1 MWPQVLQRGVNNM
14 DHQKRDFLGAIV
26 MAAVAASGALFVRG
40 TFAKQMGRRPG
51 PPDPLADPMNQPPPF
66 DPKKIQEHNQ
76 KTIVQ
81 DIQRLYKL
89 AGELKD
95 EVEKTDSTTTLS
107 LPMIQ
112 KAKEVEKLAKQIA
125 SLAVG

>member
-1 MWPQVLQRGVNNM
+1 M
-14 DHQKRDFLGAIV
+14 DMQKRNFLGV
-26 MAAVAASGALFVRG
+26 LAAAAMTAPVAVLARAAFGRQQG
-40 TFAKQMGRRPG
+40 IGRRPSTPG
-51 PPDPLADPMNQPPPF
+51 DTMPDPMAQPPAF

-76 KTIVQ
+76 KVILQ
-81 DIQRLYKL
+81 DIQKLYKL

-95 EVEKTDSTTTLS
+95 EVEKTDSTSTLS
-107 LPMIQ
+107 LTMVQ

>member
-1 MWPQVLQRGVNNM
+1 MWPQFLAGGVKNM
-14 DHQKRDFLGAIV
+14 DHQKRDFLGLLFT
-26 MAAVAASGALFVRG
+26 AAVVTPIALFARG
-40 TFAKQMGRRPG
+40 ATAHQMGRRPG
-51 PPDPLADPMNQPPPF
+51 QPDPLSDPMNQPPPF

-81 DIQRLYKL
+81 DIQKLYKL

>member
-1 MWPQVLQRGVNNM
+1 VTAVEQRGVKKM
-14 DHQKRDFLGAIV
+14 DHQKRDFLSALV
-26 MAAVAASGALFVRG
+26 TAAVAAPVAIFERG
-40 TFAKQMGRRPG
+40 TAAQQMGRRP
-51 PPDPLADPMNQPPPF
+51 PDPLSDPMNQPPAL

-81 DIQRLYKL
+81 DIQKLYKL

>member
-1 MWPQVLQRGVNNM
+1 M
-14 DHQKRDFLGAIV
+14 DNQKRDFLGLLFT
-26 MAAVAASGALFVRG
+26 AAVAAPIALFARG
-40 TFAKQMGRRPG
+40 AAGHQSGRRQG
-51 PPDPLADPMNQPPPF
+51 PPDPLGDPMSQPPPF

-81 DIQRLYKL
+81 DIQKLYKL

-95 EVEKTDSTTTLS
+95 EVEKTDSTVTLS

>member
-1 MWPQVLQRGVNNM
+1 MAAVPQQGVRNM
-14 DHQKRDFLGAIV
+14 DHQKRDFLSV
-26 MAAVAASGALFVRG
+26 LVSAAVAALVAIFGRGA
-40 TFAKQMGRRPG
+40 FARQMGRRPG
-51 PPDPLADPMNQPPPF
+51 PPDPLSDPMHQPPAP

-81 DIQRLYKL
+81 DIQKLYKL